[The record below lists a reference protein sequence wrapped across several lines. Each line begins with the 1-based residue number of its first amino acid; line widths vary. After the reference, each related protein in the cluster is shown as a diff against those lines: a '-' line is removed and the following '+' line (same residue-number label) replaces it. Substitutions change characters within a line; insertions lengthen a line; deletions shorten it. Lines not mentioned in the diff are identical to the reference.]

1 MIKSIFY
8 IVCLLFLC
16 GINACQSDNKKKPDL
31 RESFSYKD
39 PRPFGTSVA
48 YNVVKKM
55 YANKNLE
62 VNKKTFADNY
72 GWDYDTASLYINISR
87 NYYATERDAE
97 SLMEFIYKGN
107 TAFISAAN
115 YDTVLLNK
123 LYCKQNTPVSFQDN
137 SISSLKNTSVRFND
151 NLSLFDEKYSYYYLP
166 FKNYFSEIN
175 GSYARIVGYNDE
187 SQTNFFVFLW
197 GKGRIYFHNEPRALS
212 NYFLLTKNNYLYLQ
226 EILQMMPE
234 KPENIYW
241 DNYYSNKNY
250 APGNNNGS
258 STIGTLM
265 KYPPLAKAFF
275 IAIAL
280 LLLYM
285 FFNSKRRQRIVPVI
299 KKTENS
305 SIAFAEAIAGLY
317 FNKKDNKIIAE
328 KIITYFNEHVRTK
341 LFITGNVNDV
351 GYADLLS
358 RKSDV
363 NPDEINDLVIHIK
376 RIQKIERVTDQ
387 QLLKLNELT
396 EKFFKI

>member
-1 MIKSIFY
+1 M
-8 IVCLLFLC
+8 LLFVLH
-16 GINACQSDNKKKPDL
+16 ACQSGIKKKPDL
-31 RESFSYKD
+31 RESFSYRD

-48 YNVVKKM
+48 YSILKNM
-55 YANKNLE
+55 YSNNTVELNKQM
-62 VNKKTFADNY
+62 FADNY
-72 GWDYDTASLYINISR
+72 GWDNDTASIYINISR
-87 NYYATERDAE
+87 NYYVTDRDAE

-107 TAFISAAN
+107 TAFISAAY
-115 YDTVLLNK
+115 YDTLLLNK
-123 LYCKQNTPVSFQDN
+123 LYCKQNKQTFLPDN
-137 SISSLKNTSVRFND
+137 SISSLTNTSVRFND
-151 NLSLFDEKYSYYYLP
+151 NLSLYDETYSYYYLP

-175 GSYARIVGYNDE
+175 GSYARIIGYNE
-187 SQTNFFVFLW
+187 NKKANFFVFMW

-226 EILQMMPE
+226 EILQMMPD

-275 IAIAL
+275 IAIGL
-280 LLLYM
+280 LLLYI

-317 FNKKDNKIIAE
+317 FNKKDNKIIAD

-341 LFITGNVNDV
+341 LFLSGNVNDV

-363 NPDEINDLVIHIK
+363 QPDIINELVIHVK
-376 RIQKIERVTDQ
+376 RIQRIEKVTDQ

>member
-1 MIKSIFY
+1 MKSLSY
-8 IVCLLFLC
+8 TVGLLLLC
-16 GINACQSDNKKKPDL
+16 FMNACQSDNKKKPDL

-48 YNVVKKM
+48 YNILKKM
-55 YANKNLE
+55 YAKETVEINKQ
-62 VNKKTFADNY
+62 TFADNY
-72 GWDYDTASLYINISR
+72 GRDYDTASIYINISR
-87 NYYATERDAE
+87 NYYVTERDAE

-107 TAFISAAN
+107 TAFISAAF
-115 YDTVLLNK
+115 YDTILLNK
-123 LYCKQNTPVSFQDN
+123 LFCKQAVPPLFSDN
-137 SISSLKNTSVRFND
+137 SVASLKNTSLRFND
-151 NLSLFDEKYSYYYLP
+151 NLSNYNETYSYYYLP

-175 GSYARIVGYNDE
+175 GSYARIVGYNEADKA
-187 SQTNFFVFLW
+187 NFFVFMW

-234 KPENIYW
+234 KPESIYW

-250 APGNNNGS
+250 APGNSDRS

-275 IAIAL
+275 IAVAL

-285 FFNSKRRQRIVPVI
+285 FFNSKRRQRIVPVV

-317 FNKKDNKIIAE
+317 FSKKDNKVIAE
-328 KIITYFNEHVRTK
+328 KMITFFNEYVRTK
-341 LFITGNVNDV
+341 LFISGNINDV
-351 GYADLLS
+351 AYADQLS

-363 NPDEINDLVIHIK
+363 SLEVISELVTHMK
-376 RIQKIERVTDQ
+376 RIQRIEKVTDE